1 MINELTMSSTLNLH
15 TGIPVIHD
23 NFSRLTRSGQL
34 QKSGKKH
41 TPFLS
46 ALLACLLW
54 LSACSSTQVITAN
67 SAPAV
72 QVQESIPDAL
82 LLDIAIQPLDPNIP
96 SPGSDADNQ
105 LTVSADVRR
114 AESRFI
120 ASHLKD
126 TLEQTGNW
134 GTVRVIPTAT
144 MANQLNL
151 IGKILTSDG
160 EILKVEIKAR
170 DAKGRTWLNKTYDDT
185 ASRYGYQT
193 VREDPFQDLYNN
205 IANDLIAFHQ
215 NLGGQKIAEIQTLA
229 EVRFA
234 ADLAPDAFKDYISTS
249 RNGQVSVTQLPAD
262 NDLIMNRVKLIKTQD
277 ELLVDTLDDYYGQF
291 YREMKPSY
299 DEWRY
304 ATYEEAVKLRQ
315 MKKQARGRLLG
326 GVALIAGGLYAGS
339 ESNTWAGNAATAG
352 AVVGGIGA
360 IKSGLDRLKQA
371 EIHEQAL
378 KELTQSL
385 GMEITPNILEIE
397 GRTIELKGSADKQF
411 ETWRDILREIYAE
424 ETSSSPET
432 QAINQ

>member
-1 MINELTMSSTLNLH
+1 MINGFKEFSTLSLHNLAPI
-15 TGIPVIHD
+15 TRQG
-23 NFSRLTRSGQL
+23 FLRLTRSVNFRH
-34 QKSGKKH
+34 SRH
-41 TPFLS
+41 TGNRFLVPVF
-46 ALLACLLW
+46 ACLVS
-54 LSACSSTQVITAN
+54 LSGCSTTQVITAN

-72 QVQESIPDAL
+72 QIQESIPDAL
-82 LLDIAIQPLDPNIP
+82 LLDIAIQPFDPNIP
-96 SPGSDADNQ
+96 SPDSGSDDR
-105 LTVSADVRR
+105 LSVSTDVRR
-114 AESRFI
+114 AESRYI

-134 GTVRVIPTAT
+134 GTVRVIPMPSKAS
-144 MANQLNL
+144 QLNL
-151 IGKILTSDG
+151 TGKILVSDG
-160 EILKVEIKAR
+160 EILKVAIKVS
-170 DAKGRTWLNKTYDDT
+170 DAKGRPWLNKVYDDT

-215 NLGGQKIAEIQTLA
+215 NLDEQKISEIQTLA
-229 EVRFA
+229 QIRFA

-249 RNGQVSVTQLPAD
+249 RNGQISVTQLPAE
-262 NDLIMNRVKLIKTQD
+262 NDLIINRVKLIKTQD
-277 ELLVDTLDDYYGQF
+277 ELLIDTLDDYYGQF

-304 ATYEEAVKLRQ
+304 ATYEEVVKLRQ
-315 MKKQARGRLLG
+315 IKKQARGRLLG

-339 ESNTWAGNAATAG
+339 ESNSWAGNAATAG

-397 GRTIELKGSADKQF
+397 GRTIELTGSADKQF
-411 ETWRDILREIYAE
+411 DDWRGILREIYAE
-424 ETSSSPET
+424 ETNNTLET
-432 QAINQ
+432 QATSQ

>member
-1 MINELTMSSTLNLH
+1 MINRFRMFPNLSLHNLAPITRNGILRLIRSVNFRKARQTSKHLALPVFTCLVTL
-15 TGIPVIHD
+15 
-23 NFSRLTRSGQL
+23 SG
-34 QKSGKKH
+34 
-41 TPFLS
+41 
-46 ALLACLLW
+46 
-54 LSACSSTQVITAN
+54 CSSTQVITAN

-82 LLDIAIQPLDPNIP
+82 LVDIAIQPFDPNIP
-96 SPGSDADNQ
+96 SPDSGSDDR

-114 AESRFI
+114 AESRYI
-120 ASHLKD
+120 AAHLKD

-134 GTVRVIPTAT
+134 GTVRVIPTTSKAS
-144 MANQLNL
+144 QLNL
-151 IGKILTSDG
+151 TGKILVSDG
-160 EILKVEIKAR
+160 EILKVAITAR
-170 DAKGRTWLNKTYDDT
+170 DAKGRSWLNKIYDDT
-185 ASRYGYQT
+185 ASRYGYQSI
-193 VREDPFQDLYNN
+193 REDPFQDLYNN

-215 NLGGQKIAEIQTLA
+215 NLGEQNISEIQTLA
-229 EVRFA
+229 QIRFA

-249 RNGQVSVTQLPAD
+249 RNGQISVTQLPAE
-262 NDLIMNRVKLIKTQD
+262 NDLIINRVKLIKAQD
-277 ELLVDTLDDYYGQF
+277 ELLVDTLDDYYGKF

-397 GRTIELKGSADKQF
+397 GRTIELTGSANKQF
-411 ETWRDILREIYAE
+411 DDWRGILREIYAE
-424 ETSSSPET
+424 ETSNTLES
-432 QAINQ
+432 QATSQ

>member
-1 MINELTMSSTLNLH
+1 MINGFKVSSTLSLQSLAPITH
-15 TGIPVIHD
+15 GGLL
-23 NFSRLTRSGQL
+23 RLTRPANFRNSWHAGQR
-34 QKSGKKH
+34 
-41 TPFLS
+41 FLVPVF
-46 ALLACLLW
+46 ACLVT
-54 LSACSSTQVITAN
+54 LSGCSSTQVITAN

-82 LLDIAIQPLDPNIP
+82 LLDIAIQPFDPNIP
-96 SPGSDADNQ
+96 SPDSGSDNQ

-134 GTVRVIPTAT
+134 GTVRVIPKPSKAS
-144 MANQLNL
+144 QLNL
-151 IGKILTSDG
+151 TGKILVSDG
-160 EILKVEIKAR
+160 EILKVAIKVN
-170 DAKGRTWLNKTYDDT
+170 DAKGRSWLNKVYDDT

-193 VREDPFQDLYNN
+193 VREDPFQDLYND
-205 IANDLIAFHQ
+205 IANDLIAYHQ
-215 NLGGQKIAEIQTLA
+215 NLGEQKITEIQTLA
-229 EVRFA
+229 QIRFA

-249 RNGQVSVTQLPAD
+249 RNGQISVTQLPAE
-262 NDLIMNRVKLIKTQD
+262 NDLIINRVKLIKTQD
-277 ELLVDTLDDYYGQF
+277 ELLIDTLDDYYGQF

-411 ETWRDILREIYAE
+411 ETWRDILRQMYAE
-424 ETSSSPET
+424 ETSNTLET
-432 QAINQ
+432 QATSQ

>member
-1 MINELTMSSTLNLH
+1 VSLSGCST
-15 TGIPVIHD
+15 
-23 NFSRLTRSGQL
+23 
-34 QKSGKKH
+34 
-41 TPFLS
+41 
-46 ALLACLLW
+46 
-54 LSACSSTQVITAN
+54 TQVITAN

-72 QVQESIPDAL
+72 QIQESIPDAL
-82 LLDIAIQPLDPNIP
+82 LLDIAIQPFDPNIP
-96 SPGSDADNQ
+96 SPDSGSDDR
-105 LTVSADVRR
+105 LSVSTDVRR
-114 AESRFI
+114 AESRYI

-134 GTVRVIPTAT
+134 GTVRVIPMPSKAS
-144 MANQLNL
+144 QLNL
-151 IGKILTSDG
+151 TGKILVSDG
-160 EILKVEIKAR
+160 EILKVAIKVS
-170 DAKGRTWLNKTYDDT
+170 DAKGRPWLNKVYDDT

-215 NLGGQKIAEIQTLA
+215 NLDEQKISEIQTLA
-229 EVRFA
+229 QIRFA

-249 RNGQVSVTQLPAD
+249 RNGQISVTQLPAE
-262 NDLIMNRVKLIKTQD
+262 NDLIINRVKLIKTQD
-277 ELLVDTLDDYYGQF
+277 ELLIDTLDDYYGQF

-304 ATYEEAVKLRQ
+304 ATYEEVVKLRQ
-315 MKKQARGRLLG
+315 IKKQARGRLLG

-339 ESNTWAGNAATAG
+339 ESNSWAGNAATAG

-397 GRTIELKGSADKQF
+397 GRTIELTGSADKQF
-411 ETWRDILREIYAE
+411 DDWRGILREIYAE
-424 ETSSSPET
+424 ETNNTLET
-432 QAINQ
+432 QATSQ

>member
-1 MINELTMSSTLNLH
+1 VIARLKKYPALYSCKFLPMKDQIHPSDSAAVYFYDRLGRAKSWLGAVLLPVLMAWGCST
-15 TGIPVIHD
+15 TE
-23 NFSRLTRSGQL
+23 
-34 QKSGKKH
+34 
-41 TPFLS
+41 
-46 ALLACLLW
+46 
-54 LSACSSTQVITAN
+54 VITAN
-67 SAPAV
+67 STPAV
-72 QVQESIPDAL
+72 QILESIPDNL
-82 LLDIAIQPLDPNIP
+82 LLDIAIQPFDPNIA
-96 SPGSDADNQ
+96 SANSGADGQ
-105 LTVSADVRR
+105 LSVSADVRR
-114 AESRFI
+114 AESRYI

-134 GTVRVIPTAT
+134 GTVRVIPKPSKAS
-144 MANQLNL
+144 QLNL
-151 IGKILTSDG
+151 TGKILSSDG
-160 EILKVEIKAR
+160 EILKVAIKAR
-170 DAKGRTWLNKTYDDT
+170 DATGRIWLNKFYDDT
-185 ASRYGYQT
+185 ASRYGYQSA
-193 VREDPFQDLYNN
+193 REEPFQDLYND

-215 NLGGQKIAEIQTLA
+215 KIQASKIAEIQVLA
-229 EVRFA
+229 QLRFA
-234 ADLAPDAFKDYISTS
+234 ADLAPDAFEDYIKES
-249 RNGQVSVTQLPAD
+249 RNGQLSLVQLPAE
-262 NDLIMNRVKLIKTQD
+262 NDLIVRRIDLIRSQE

-339 ESNTWAGNAATAG
+339 ESNTWAGNAAAAG

-360 IKSGLDRLKQA
+360 IKSGLDRFKQA

-411 ETWRDILREIYAE
+411 DTWRDILSEIYAE
-424 ETSSSPET
+424 ETSNSLET
-432 QAINQ
+432 GATRQ